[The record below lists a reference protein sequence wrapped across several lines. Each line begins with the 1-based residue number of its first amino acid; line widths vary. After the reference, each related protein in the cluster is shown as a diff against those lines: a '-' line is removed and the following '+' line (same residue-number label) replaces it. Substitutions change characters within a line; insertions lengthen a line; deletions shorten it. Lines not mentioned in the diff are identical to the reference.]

1 MGYYTSHLLIAQARW
16 VNIQNPYRPNPTRVS
31 MGINY
36 TGTSVGTSLSL
47 GLRGSKGTKD
57 HVKRDGKL
65 AKHPPVRKLEFSLE
79 DQIFRILKRARIV
92 TGGPNSLF
100 HLPTR

>member
-1 MGYYTSHLLIAQARW
+1 MLGFLKF
-16 VNIQNPYRPNPTRVS
+16 PY
-31 MGINY
+31 GELA
-36 TGTSVGTSLSL
+36 LSL